1 MSSEGNAKAYIEYKA
16 KRAAEVE
23 IILQAK
29 KELSKYQK
37 AKRDINNMRERIMR
51 LEARINAVVR
61 SPHEIDVQ
69 STPDPKSIEDMLNS
83 AADLRTE
90 YGKLII
96 KAEATCEYIE
106 RLISH
111 VDGLPGEMLY
121 KKFVI
126 GQGIDTIAHDHI
138 YHRSQVY
145 RLLDIGLLQIGKRC
159 DKMRHLDMI

>member
-37 AKRDINNMRERIMR
+37 AKRDINNMRERIMH

-61 SPHEIDVQ
+61 SPREIDVQ
-69 STPDPKSIEDMLNS
+69 STADPKSIENMMNN

-106 RLISH
+106 RLINH
-111 VDGLPGEMLY
+111 ADGLPGQMLY
-121 KKFVI
+121 MRYVI
-126 GQGIDTIAHDHI
+126 GQGIDTLAHDHL
-138 YHRSQVY
+138 YCRRQVY
-145 RLLDIGLLQIGKRC
+145 KLLDIGLLQVGKRVHTSA
-159 DKMRHLDMI
+159 HLDMI

>member
-1 MSSEGNAKAYIEYKA
+1 MSSDGNAKAYIEYKA

-23 IILQAK
+23 ILLLAK

-37 AKRDINNMRERIMR
+37 AKKDINNMRERIIR

-69 STPDPKSIEDMLNS
+69 STPDPKSIENMLNC

-90 YGKLII
+90 YGRMII

-106 RLISH
+106 RLINH
-111 VDGLPGEMLY
+111 ADGLPGQMLY
-121 KKFVI
+121 MRYVI
-126 GQGIDTIAHDHI
+126 GQGIDTIAHDHL
-138 YHRSQVY
+138 YCRRQVY
-145 RLLDIGLLQIGKRC
+145 KLMDIGMLQVGKRVHTNAHI
-159 DKMRHLDMI
+159 DVI